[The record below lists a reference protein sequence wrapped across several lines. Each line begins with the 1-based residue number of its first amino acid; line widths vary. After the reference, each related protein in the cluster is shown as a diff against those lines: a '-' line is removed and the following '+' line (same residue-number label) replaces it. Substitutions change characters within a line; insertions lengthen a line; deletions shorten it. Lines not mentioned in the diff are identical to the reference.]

1 MLDRSL
7 NTSPG
12 VHIRVLRHLITAVD
26 NLYTKIFFA
35 RPWAKFGLPALHV
48 WV

>member
-1 MLDRSL
+1 MLDGSL

-12 VHIRVLRHLITAVD
+12 PHIRVLRLLITAVD

-35 RPWAKFGLPALHV
+35 RSWTKFGLPALHV
-48 WV
+48 RA